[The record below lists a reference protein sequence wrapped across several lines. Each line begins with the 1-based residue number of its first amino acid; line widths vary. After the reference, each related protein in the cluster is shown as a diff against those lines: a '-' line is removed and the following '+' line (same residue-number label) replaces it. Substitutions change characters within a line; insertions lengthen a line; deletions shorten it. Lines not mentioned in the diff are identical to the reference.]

1 MALKRSPPLCP
12 SDKCRQGGPENAN
25 CSPHPLSLRGQAD
38 DPELEVIRQ
47 RRMAQLMGQRGGA
60 APGAGPANP
69 EEAAAQEEA
78 REAAEEQRRAMLMGL
93 MQPAARDRRERGG
106 EVLNGLTRAVP
117 TSEQCCTATP
127 RPASLPAVGAPAGH

>member
-1 MALKRSPPLCP
+1 M
-12 SDKCRQGGPENAN
+12 
-25 CSPHPLSLRGQAD
+25 AD

-93 MQPAARDRRERGG
+93 MQPAARDRLARISLVKPDKARAIEDMVIMAARRGQIQ
-106 EVLNGLTRAVP
+106 EKVSEARLIELLEQV
-117 TSEQCCTATP
+117 SEQTEKKTKVTIQ
-127 RPASLPAVGAPAGH
+127 RRRGALDDDW